1 VRQFLFDTNV
11 VLDVV
16 LNREPWVASSYAI
29 WQAHD
34 HRHLVGFV
42 SASTITDVFYVARR
56 IAGID
61 QAFRAVRLCLE
72 TFEICT
78 VDRKTLEKAER
89 LPGNDFEDRLQIA
102 CAIIAEL
109 DAIVTRDV
117 EGFSDSPVPVL
128 SPTEALEKLHS
139 DTHYSG

>member
-42 SASTITDVFYVARR
+42 SASTITDVPAH
-56 IAGID
+56 IAPV
-61 QAFRAVRLCLE
+61 QEQQRFSLYFPLVVR
-72 TFEICT
+72 
-78 VDRKTLEKAER
+78 
-89 LPGNDFEDRLQIA
+89 
-102 CAIIAEL
+102 
-109 DAIVTRDV
+109 
-117 EGFSDSPVPVL
+117 
-128 SPTEALEKLHS
+128 
-139 DTHYSG
+139 